1 MDDLPNIV
9 ENPKIRGLANLCD
22 FASARYVG
30 FFSFALNY
38 SLGGLDVWGYH
49 LVNLVLHIT
58 TGFLVYALVVLLF
71 RAANASPEVSSARLI
86 ALATALL
93 FIAHPLQTQAVTYSV
108 QRFTV
113 LATVFYLLGVVAYL
127 QWRLSS
133 REGTGG
139 LVWYG
144 VALVA
149 TVLAMKSQELAFT
162 LPVMLM
168 GVELVFFGPPT
179 KRQWALL
186 IPFFLIL
193 PLVLLSRFDAL
204 GESEAFSTQALTLPW
219 SDYVV
224 TQLRVIVTYLRL
236 LVVPVRQNLDY
247 DYPLYHSLLDGPVC
261 VSLLL
266 LLTLGGAAV
275 AVLWRTAR
283 GPQHAFARLA
293 AFGILWFFITLL
305 TECALFPLRDVIL
318 EHRLYLPSVGIL
330 LSFCV
335 AYGWGAEQLKH
346 VRYWRVIVIL
356 PMAAILLACSVATY
370 LRNTLWQDDV
380 TLWEDVVKKSPDK
393 AKAHTHLGNAYRAQ
407 KRMAGAVREY
417 QIVTQLEPGSSL
429 AHYNLGV
436 AYRGQRQWGE
446 AGSELQKA
454 LNLKPNF
461 PEARNELGGV
471 YKGLGKWAEAVRE
484 YQLAVGLSPEYADAH
499 NNLGVAYSAQGR
511 LDEAMRAYE
520 TAVRLRPEFVD
531 AHNNLG
537 MAYADQGRVDDAVR
551 AFQTAI
557 RLQPDYADAHN
568 NLGTVY
574 SMIGRL
580 DDAIGEY
587 QLTLRLQPGYA
598 GTHFNLGNN
607 YKGLG
612 RLDDAQR
619 EYEAALRIQPDFP
632 AARQALE
639 SLKKDRR

>member
-1 MDDLPNIV
+1 M
-9 ENPKIRGLANLCD
+9 
-22 FASARYVG
+22 G

-49 LVNLVLHIT
+49 LVNILIHIT
-58 TGFLVYALVVLLF
+58 NGLLVYTLVVLLF
-71 RAANASPEVSSARLI
+71 RAADASPEVASARLI

-93 FIAHPLQTQAVTYSV
+93 FIAHPLQTQAVTYIV
-108 QRFTV
+108 QRFTL
-113 LATVFYLLGVVAYL
+113 LATLFYLLGVVAYI

-133 REGTGG
+133 REGRGG
-139 LVWYG
+139 LWGYG

-149 TVLAMKSQELAFT
+149 TVLAMKSKELGFT
-162 LPVMLM
+162 LPLMLM
-168 GVELVFFGPPT
+168 SVELVFFGPPT
-179 KRQWALL
+179 KRQWAFL

-193 PLVLLSRFDAL
+193 PIGFLSRFDAL
-204 GESEAFSTQALTLPW
+204 GEAEAFSTQAITLSWP
-219 SDYVV
+219 DYVV

-247 DYPLYHSLLDGPVC
+247 DYPIYHSLLDGPVV

-283 GPQHAFARLA
+283 GPQSAFARLA
-293 AFGILWFFITLL
+293 AFGVLWFFITLL
-305 TECALFPLRDVIL
+305 AECALFPMRDVIL

-335 AYGWGAEQLKH
+335 AYGWGAAQ
-346 VRYWRVIVIL
+346 VRPSRYRGAIIFL
-356 PMAAILLACSVATY
+356 PMAAILLTFSVATVW
-370 LRNTLWQDDV
+370 RNTIWKDGV
-380 TLWEDVVKKSPDK
+380 TLWEDVVEKSPDK
-393 AKAHTHLGNAYRAQ
+393 LRARTHLGNAYIAQ
-407 KRMAGAVREY
+407 RRVADAVREY
-417 QIVTQLEPGSSL
+417 QVVVQGEPGSSL

-436 AYRGQRQWGE
+436 AYRDQGQLGK
-446 AGSELQKA
+446 AFSELQKA
-454 LNLKPNF
+454 LHLKPNF
-461 PEARNELGGV
+461 PEARNALGDI
-471 YKGLGKWAEAVRE
+471 YKTSGKWAEATAE

-499 NNLGVAYSAQGR
+499 HNLGMAYSAQKR
-511 LDEAMRAYE
+511 PDEAMREYE

-531 AHNNLG
+531 AYNNLG

-551 AFQTAI
+551 AFQAAI

-568 NLGTVY
+568 NLGIVY
-574 SMIGRL
+574 SATGRL
-580 DDAIGEY
+580 DDAVGEY

-607 YKGLG
+607 YKSLG
-612 RLDDAQR
+612 RLEDAKR

-632 AARQALE
+632 AAQQALE